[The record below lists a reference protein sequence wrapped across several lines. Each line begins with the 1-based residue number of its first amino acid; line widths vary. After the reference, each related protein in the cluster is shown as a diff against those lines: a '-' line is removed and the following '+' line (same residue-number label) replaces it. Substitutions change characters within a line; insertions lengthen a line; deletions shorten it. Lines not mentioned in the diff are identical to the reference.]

1 MAAGGRRSVPGVNE
15 TRPRRASGR
24 EAGSE
29 RGEDPLDDWLGDV
42 SDDDWSEG
50 AVLPARSPSASSSPY
65 QQAPVP
71 EGERAVEPDSPRS
84 ARTAG
89 AHRTDVA
96 RRRVVAVLGLVA
108 LALLA
113 GVFAFVAFGGDDG
126 PPATTTVSEPVTT
139 PTTTPTTTS
148 PSTEPTTPTTT
159 TPTTPTTTTPT
170 TTQPETSGA
179 TGFTLPE
186 GTKLQRDAENDA
198 AVVRELQD
206 ALTAAG
212 YDPGTADGTYG
223 EQTEAAVIAFQQANG
238 LSVDGRVGPETA
250 AALNSALATG

>member
-1 MAAGGRRSVPGVNE
+1 VNE

-29 RGEDPLDDWLGDV
+29 RLEDPLDDWLGDV
-42 SDDDWSEG
+42 SDDDWSES
-50 AVLPARSPSASSSPY
+50 ATLPARAPSSPY
-65 QQAPVP
+65 HQPPVP
-71 EGERAVEPDSPRS
+71 AGEREAEPASRRS

-96 RRRVVAVLGLVA
+96 RRRVVAVLVLVS
-108 LALLA
+108 LAVLA
-113 GVFAFVAFGGDDG
+113 GVFAFIAFGGDDG
-126 PPATTTVSEPVTT
+126 TPATTTVTQPVTT
-139 PTTTPTTTS
+139 PA
-148 PSTEPTTPTTT
+148 TTPTTT
-159 TPTTPTTTTPT
+159 TPSAEPTTPTTTTPT

-198 AVVRELQD
+198 AVVRELQQ

-212 YDPGTADGTYG
+212 YDPGAADGTYG
-223 EQTEAAVIAFQQANG
+223 EQTEAAVVAFQQANG
-238 LSVDGRVGPETA
+238 LAVDGRVGPETA

>member
-1 MAAGGRRSVPGVNE
+1 VNE
-15 TRPRRASGR
+15 TRARRSSGR
-24 EAGSE
+24 ETGPE
-29 RGEDPLDDWLGDV
+29 RLEDPLDDWLGDV

-50 AVLPARSPSASSSPY
+50 AALPARSPSSPY
-65 QQAPVP
+65 QQAPAP
-71 EGERAVEPDSPRS
+71 QGERAVAPASRRS

-89 AHRTDVA
+89 ADRSDVA
-96 RRRVVAVLGLVA
+96 RRRVVAVVVLGS
-108 LALLA
+108 LAGLA
-113 GVFAFVAFGGDDG
+113 GVFAFIAFGGDDG
-126 PPATTTVSEPVTT
+126 TPATTTVSQPVTT
-139 PTTTPTTTS
+139 PTTTTQTTTT
-148 PSTEPTTPTTT
+148 PSTE
-159 TPTTPTTTTPT
+159 PTTPTTTTPT

-186 GTKLQRDAENDA
+186 GTKLQRDAENDD
-198 AVVRELQD
+198 AVVLELQQ

-212 YDPGTADGTYG
+212 YDPGAADGTFG

>member
-15 TRPRRASGR
+15 TRPRRSSGR
-24 EAGSE
+24 EVGSDP
-29 RGEDPLDDWLGDV
+29 REDPLDDWLADV
-42 SDDDWSEG
+42 SEDDWDEG
-50 AVLPARSPSASSSPY
+50 AALPARSPSSPSSPY

-71 EGERAVEPDSPRS
+71 EGERAVEPASRRS

-96 RRRVVAVLGLVA
+96 RRRVVAVLVLVS
-108 LALLA
+108 LAVLA
-113 GVFAFVAFGGDDG
+113 GVFAFIAFGGDDG
-126 PPATTTVSEPVTT
+126 PPATTTATQPVTT
-139 PTTTPTTTS
+139 PTTTPTTTTPS
-148 PSTEPTTPTTT
+148 PE
-159 TPTTPTTTTPT
+159 PTTPTTTTPT

-198 AVVRELQD
+198 AVVRELQQ

-212 YDPGTADGTYG
+212 YDPGPADGTYG
-223 EQTEAAVIAFQQANG
+223 EQTEAAVVAFQQANG

>member
-1 MAAGGRRSVPGVNE
+1 MTRVAADGRRSVRGVNE
-15 TRPRRASGR
+15 TRPRRPSGR
-24 EAGSE
+24 EAGPE
-29 RGEDPLDDWLGDV
+29 RLEDPLDDWLGDV

-50 AVLPARSPSASSSPY
+50 ATPPARPASSPY

-71 EGERAVEPDSPRS
+71 AREREVEPASRRS
-84 ARTAG
+84 ARAAG
-89 AHRTDVA
+89 AHQSNVA
-96 RRRVVAVLGLVA
+96 RRRVVAVLVLVS
-108 LALLA
+108 LAVLA
-113 GVFAFVAFGGDDG
+113 GLLAFVAFGGDDG
-126 PPATTTVSEPVTT
+126 TPATTTVTQPVTT
-139 PTTTPTTTS
+139 PSTTPS
-148 PSTEPTTPTTT
+148 T

-198 AVVRELQD
+198 AVVRELQQ

-212 YDPGTADGTYG
+212 YDPGPADGTYG
-223 EQTEAAVIAFQQANG
+223 EQTEAAVVAFQTANG